1 MDWRPAGAINILVC
15 KELASVKNRL
25 QQLSTYY
32 LVVFCGFLAACAG
45 IPENMIGVEN
55 PEIAA
60 DSVKNATRVP
70 LIIATNREV
79 AEDPAIFFSDQRGG
93 KLDFAKVD
101 VSIPPN
107 HKVGEL
113 EYPRRLPPDPH
124 TSFLIT
130 NPHKMEGKKEF
141 ITAVNGELGTRSSE
155 DQTVLVFV
163 HGYNT
168 HLSSAILSA
177 AQFVHDSGYKGV
189 PVLYSWPSGGR
200 VSGYIYDMNST
211 LVSRRSFQATL
222 KALEQTDTRGI
233 DILAHSLG
241 NLLVME
247 TGVQAQIRGEFNK
260 RSLLGTIILASADI
274 DADVFEQQ
282 VKDFGSS
289 TPNVYLLVSSDDR
302 ALAFSRRVAGGVNR
316 VGAQSIEELEKFGV
330 TVIDL
335 SNVDNTNSSTHA
347 KFRRAPNIVQLIGD
361 RLNEGGSL
369 HANDRSYSFPLIE
382 QLFEQGGVLSTSSE
396 R

>member
-1 MDWRPAGAINILVC
+1 
-15 KELASVKNRL
+15 
-25 QQLSTYY
+25 
-32 LVVFCGFLAACAG
+32 
-45 IPENMIGVEN
+45 MIGVEN
-55 PEIAA
+55 PEISTNSVSGAA
-60 DSVKNATRVP
+60 RVP

-79 AEDPAIFFSDQRGG
+79 SEDPAIFFNDQRGG
-93 KLDFAKVD
+93 SLDFAKVD
-101 VSIPPN
+101 VSIPPS

-113 EYPRRLPPDPH
+113 EYPRRLPPDPRKN
-124 TSFLIT
+124 FVIA
-130 NPHKMEGKKEF
+130 NPEKMAGNSEF
-141 ITAVNGELGTRSSE
+141 VAAVNRELGTRSPE

-168 HLSSAILSA
+168 HLSSAILST

-189 PVLYSWPSGGR
+189 PILYSWPSGGR
-200 VSGYIYDMNST
+200 VSGYIYDLNST
-211 LVSRRSFQATL
+211 LASRRNFQATMN
-222 KALEQTDTRGI
+222 ALENTNTRGI
-233 DILAHSLG
+233 DIVAHSLG

-247 TGVQAQIRGEFNK
+247 AGVQAQIRGQFNK
-260 RSLLGTIILASADI
+260 RGLLGTIILASADI

-282 VKDFGSS
+282 VKEFGNSS
-289 TPNVYLLVSSDDR
+289 PNVYVLVSNDDR
-302 ALAFSRRVAGGVNR
+302 ALALSRRVAGGVNR

-335 SNVDNTNSSTHA
+335 SNVNNTKSSTHA
-347 KFRRAPNIVQLIGD
+347 KFRQAPSIVQLIGD

-382 QLFEQGGVLSTSSE
+382 QLFEQGGVLSTASE